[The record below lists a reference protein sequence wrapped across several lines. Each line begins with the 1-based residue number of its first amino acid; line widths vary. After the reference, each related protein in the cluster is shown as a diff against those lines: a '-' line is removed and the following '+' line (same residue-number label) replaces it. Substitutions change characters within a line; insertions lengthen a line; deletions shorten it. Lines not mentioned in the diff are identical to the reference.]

1 MTPSPTHPKTL
12 NSRTAVIVFLSF
24 VFGYFLSYALRSVN
38 ATIAPLLAQD
48 LGLSAAELGWLSSA
62 YFLSFA
68 GMQWFVGSWLDKHGA
83 RRTESA
89 LLAVAAIGAFVV
101 AISATLWGLS
111 IGRIL
116 IGAGVSACLM
126 APYAYFRR
134 CFAPDKQAQLA
145 MWMLIGGTSGA
156 LASTQ
161 PTLLLAEAIGWRN
174 VFLIAAGLLALA
186 SFAVFKNVP
195 DTDMG
200 HIEAQKAAT
209 AQALA
214 QSSANEKQHTSTQD
228 RPDHSDKIVIHTKM
242 NLLAVLRHPNM
253 MRVIPTTL
261 TMSGGF
267 IALQSLWVGPWM
279 TNVLGMTP
287 NETGIRLF
295 YFNLALIS
303 AYVIMSL
310 VSPKLIRAGYALGLQ
325 SKFGFFWMLASLI
338 GILLWR
344 DQNAWWLWVVMSAGI
359 PAIILMQTQTG
370 MLFPRA
376 VAGRVLTT
384 FNLVMFTGAFLLQW
398 GIGLAVDLF
407 MFFGQSSAQ
416 SLWLSLLVLLC
427 LQVVSVVWFLR
438 RPEPIAEA

>member
-1 MTPSPTHPKTL
+1 MTTNPSPPPTL
-12 NSRTAVIVFLSF
+12 NSRTAAIVFFSF

-68 GMQWFVGSWLDKHGA
+68 GMQWLVGGWLDKYGA
-83 RRTESA
+83 RRTETA
-89 LLAVAAIGAFVV
+89 LLATAAVGALIVAL
-101 AISATLWGLS
+101 SASLWGLS

-134 CFAPDKQAQLA
+134 CFAPDRQAQLA

-161 PTLLLAEAIGWRN
+161 PTLLLAEAIGWRH
-174 VFLIAAGLLALA
+174 VFLMTSGLLALA
-186 SFAVFKNVP
+186 AFTVFKNIP
-195 DTDMG
+195 DMDISQIKSHYDANKKG
-200 HIEAQKAAT
+200 ALKAA
-209 AQALA
+209 
-214 QSSANEKQHTSTQD
+214 S
-228 RPDHSDKIVIHTKM
+228 PPKM
-242 NLLAVLRHPNM
+242 NLLAVLCHPNM
-253 MRVIPTTL
+253 LRVIPTTL

-279 TNVLGMTP
+279 TDVLGMTT
-287 NETGIRLF
+287 NETGMKLF
-295 YFNLALIS
+295 YFNLALIF
-303 AYVIMSL
+303 AYVIMSV
-310 VSPKLIRAGYALGLQ
+310 VSPKLIRSGYNLSLQ
-325 SKFGFFWMLASLI
+325 SKIGFFWILASMI
-338 GILLWR
+338 GILAWR
-344 DQNAWWLWVVMSAGI
+344 DQHAWWLWVIMAAGI

-370 MLFPRA
+370 MLFPPA

-384 FNLVMFTGAFLLQW
+384 FNLVMFIGAFVMQW

-407 MFFGQSSAQ
+407 MFYGQARDQ

-427 LQVVSVVWFLR
+427 LQVISVIWFLR
-438 RPEPIAEA
+438 KPEPIAEV

>member
-1 MTPSPTHPKTL
+1 MATTPSPPTTL
-12 NSRTAVIVFLSF
+12 NSRTAVIVFLTF
-24 VFGYFLSYALRSVN
+24 IFGYFLSYALRSVN
-38 ATIAPLLAQD
+38 ATIAPLLAKD
-48 LGLSAAELGWLSSA
+48 LGLSTAELGWLSSA

-68 GMQWFVGSWLDKHGA
+68 AMQWSVGSWLDKHGA

-89 LLAVAAIGAFVV
+89 LLATAAVGAFIV
-101 AISATLWGLS
+101 AISASLGGQSL
-111 IGRIL
+111 GRIL

-134 CFAPDKQAQLA
+134 CFAPDRQAQLA

-174 VFLIAAGLLALA
+174 VFLITSGLLALA
-186 SFAVFKNVP
+186 AITIFRNVP
-195 DTDMG
+195 DIDIN
-200 HIEAQKAAT
+200 HIKAQNDAAT
-209 AQALA
+209 AHSLA
-214 QSSANEKQHTSTQD
+214 HPQQNASKQGQLKQ
-228 RPDHSDKIVIHTKM
+228 PDKAVAPPKV
-242 NLLAVLRHPNM
+242 NLLAMLRHPNM
-253 MRVIPTTL
+253 LRVIPTTL

-303 AYVIMSL
+303 AYVIMS
-310 VSPKLIRAGYALGLQ
+310 VISPKLIRAGFNLDLQ
-325 SKFGFFWMLASLI
+325 SKIGFFWMLASMV

-344 DQNAWWLWVVMSAGI
+344 EQHAWWLWVVMSAGA
-359 PAIILMQTQTG
+359 PAIILMQTQTSV
-370 MLFPRA
+370 MFPRA

-407 MFFGQSSAQ
+407 MFYGQSSAQ
-416 SLWLSLLVLLC
+416 SLWLAFLVLLC
-427 LQVVSVVWFLR
+427 LQVISVVWFLR
-438 RPEPIAEA
+438 QPKPVAES

>member
-1 MTPSPTHPKTL
+1 MTTAPLHPKTL

-68 GMQWFVGSWLDKHGA
+68 SMQWLVGSWLDKHGA

-89 LLAVAAIGAFVV
+89 LLATAAIGAFIV
-101 AISATLWGLS
+101 AISASLWGLS
-111 IGRIL
+111 LGRIL

-134 CFAPDKQAQLA
+134 CFAPDRQAQLA

-174 VFLIAAGLLALA
+174 VFLITSGLLALA
-186 SFAVFKNVP
+186 AFTIFKNVP
-195 DTDMG
+195 DIDID
-200 HIEAQKAAT
+200 HIKAQNDAAN
-209 AQALA
+209 AQATVNPQHNTVNLNQQHLA
-214 QSSANEKQHTSTQD
+214 EKFVK
-228 RPDHSDKIVIHTKM
+228 PPKM

-279 TNVLGMTP
+279 TDVLGMTP

-303 AYVIMSL
+303 AYVIMSV
-310 VSPKLIRAGYALGLQ
+310 VSPKLIRAGYTLGLQ
-325 SKFGFFWMLASLI
+325 SKFGFFWMLASMV
-338 GILLWR
+338 GILVWQ
-344 DQNAWWLWVVMSAGI
+344 DQHAWWLWVVMSAGI

-407 MFFGQSSAQ
+407 MFYGQSRDQ
-416 SLWLSLLVLLC
+416 SLWLALLVLLC
-427 LQVVSVVWFLR
+427 LQVMSVIWFLR
-438 RPEPIAEA
+438 TPEPVAEA

>member
-1 MTPSPTHPKTL
+1 MTTDPAHPPTL

-38 ATIAPLLAQD
+38 ATIAPILAQD

-68 GMQWFVGSWLDKHGA
+68 GMQWLVGSWLDKYGA

-89 LLAVAAIGAFVV
+89 LLATAAAGALIVAV
-101 AISATLWGLS
+101 SASLWGLS

-134 CFAPDKQAQLA
+134 CFAPDRQAQLA

-161 PTLLLAEAIGWRN
+161 PTLLLAEAIGWRH
-174 VFLIAAGLLALA
+174 VFLITAGLLALA
-186 SFAVFKNVP
+186 AFAVFKNVP
-195 DTDMG
+195 DIDISQIKSQNDADKKG
-200 HIEAQKAAT
+200 ALNAT
-209 AQALA
+209 L
-214 QSSANEKQHTSTQD
+214 S
-228 RPDHSDKIVIHTKM
+228 PPKM
-242 NLLAVLRHPNM
+242 NLLAVLSHPNM
-253 MRVIPTTL
+253 LRVIPTTL

-279 TNVLGMTP
+279 TDVLGMTT
-287 NETGIRLF
+287 NETGMKLF
-295 YFNLALIS
+295 YFNLALIF
-303 AYVIMSL
+303 AYVIMSV
-310 VSPKLIRAGYALGLQ
+310 VSPKLIRSGYNLSIQ
-325 SKFGFFWMLASLI
+325 SKIGFFWVLASMI
-338 GILLWR
+338 GILAWR
-344 DQNAWWLWVVMSAGI
+344 DQHAWWLWVVMAGGV

-384 FNLVMFTGAFLLQW
+384 FNLIMFVGAFVMQW

-407 MFFGQSSAQ
+407 MFYGQSRDQ

-427 LQVVSVVWFLR
+427 LQVISVIWFLR
-438 RPEPIAEA
+438 KPEPIAQA

>member
-1 MTPSPTHPKTL
+1 MTTDSAHPQTL
-12 NSRTAVIVFLSF
+12 NSRTAVIVFVSF

-68 GMQWFVGSWLDKHGA
+68 GMQWLVGSWLDKHGA

-89 LLAVAAIGAFVV
+89 LLATAAVGALIVAVSG
-101 AISATLWGLS
+101 SLWGLS

-134 CFAPDKQAQLA
+134 CFAPDRQAQLA

-161 PTLLLAEAIGWRN
+161 PTLLLAEAIGWRH
-174 VFLIAAGLLALA
+174 VFLITSGLLALA
-186 SFAVFKNVP
+186 AFAIFKNVP
-195 DTDMG
+195 DIDITQ
-200 HIEAQKAAT
+200 IK
-209 AQALA
+209 A
-214 QSSANEKQHTSTQD
+214 QSRTNKKGVLNASSS
-228 RPDHSDKIVIHTKM
+228 PPKM
-242 NLLAVLRHPNM
+242 NLLAVLSHPNM
-253 MRVIPTTL
+253 LRVIPTTL

-279 TNVLGMTP
+279 TDVLGMTT
-287 NETGIRLF
+287 NETGMKLF
-295 YFNLALIS
+295 YFNLALIF
-303 AYVIMSL
+303 AYVIMSV
-310 VSPKLIRAGYALGLQ
+310 VSPKLIRSGYNLSFQ
-325 SKFGFFWMLASLI
+325 SKIGFFWILASMI
-338 GILLWR
+338 GILAWR
-344 DQNAWWLWVVMSAGI
+344 DQHAWWLWVVMAGGV

-370 MLFPRA
+370 MLFPPA

-384 FNLVMFTGAFLLQW
+384 FNLIMFVGAFVMQW

-407 MFFGQSSAQ
+407 MFYGQSRDQ

-427 LQVVSVVWFLR
+427 LQVISVIWFLR
-438 RPEPIAEA
+438 KPEPIPQA

>member
-1 MTPSPTHPKTL
+1 MSTDSAHPPTL

-68 GMQWFVGSWLDKHGA
+68 GMQWLVGSWLDKHGA
-83 RRTESA
+83 RRTETA
-89 LLAVAAIGAFVV
+89 LLATAAVGALVV
-101 AISATLWGLS
+101 AVSASLWGLS

-134 CFAPDKQAQLA
+134 CFAPDRQAQLA

-174 VFLIAAGLLALA
+174 VFFITSGLLALA
-186 SFAVFKNVP
+186 AWAIFKNVP
-195 DTDMG
+195 DIDISQIKS
-200 HIEAQKAAT
+200 HHDAEKKR
-209 AQALA
+209 ALNPA
-214 QSSANEKQHTSTQD
+214 SA
-228 RPDHSDKIVIHTKM
+228 PPKM

-253 MRVIPTTL
+253 LRVIPTTL

-279 TNVLGMTP
+279 TDVLGMTT
-287 NETGIRLF
+287 NETGMRLF
-295 YFNLALIS
+295 YFNLALIA
-303 AYVIMSL
+303 AYVVMSV
-310 VSPKLIRAGYALGLQ
+310 VSPKLIRSGYNLSLQ
-325 SKFGFFWMLASLI
+325 SKIGFFWILASMI
-338 GILLWR
+338 GILVWR
-344 DQNAWWLWVVMSAGI
+344 DQQAWWLWVVMAAGV

-370 MLFPRA
+370 MMFPRT

-384 FNLVMFTGAFLLQW
+384 FNLIMFTGAFIFQW
-398 GIGLAVDLF
+398 GIGLAIDLF
-407 MFFGQSSAQ
+407 MFFGQSRDQ
-416 SLWLSLLVLLC
+416 SLWSAMLVLLC

-438 RPEPIAEA
+438 TPEPVAET

>member
-1 MTPSPTHPKTL
+1 MTTNPLHPPVL

-48 LGLSAAELGWLSSA
+48 LGLNAAELGWLSSA

-68 GMQWFVGSWLDKHGA
+68 GMQWLVGSWLDKHGA

-89 LLAVAAIGAFVV
+89 LLATAALGSFILAM
-101 AISATLWGLS
+101 SASLWGLS

-116 IGAGVSACLM
+116 IGVGVSACLM

-134 CFAPDKQAQLA
+134 CFAPDRQAQLA

-174 VFLIAAGLLALA
+174 VFFITSGLLALA
-186 SFAVFKNVP
+186 ALAIFKNVP
-195 DTDMG
+195 DID
-200 HIEAQKAAT
+200 IIQIKSQNNLDQKG
-209 AQALA
+209 ALNPTL
-214 QSSANEKQHTSTQD
+214 S
-228 RPDHSDKIVIHTKM
+228 PPKM

-253 MRVIPTTL
+253 LRVIPTTL

-279 TNVLGMTP
+279 TDVLGMTP
-287 NETGIRLF
+287 NETGMRLF
-295 YFNLALIS
+295 YFNLALIA
-303 AYVIMSL
+303 AYVIMSV
-310 VSPKLIRAGYALGLQ
+310 VSPKLIRSGYNLSLQ
-325 SKFGFFWMLASLI
+325 SKVGFFWMLASMI
-338 GILLWR
+338 GILAWR
-344 DQNAWWLWVVMSAGI
+344 DQQAWWLWVIMAAGI

-370 MLFPRA
+370 MMFPRA

-384 FNLVMFTGAFLLQW
+384 FNLIMFTGAFVMQW

-407 MFFGQSSAQ
+407 MFYGQSRDQ
-416 SLWLSLLVLLC
+416 SLWLALVVLLC
-427 LQVVSVVWFLR
+427 LQVISVIWFLR
-438 RPEPIAEA
+438 TPEPVAEA

>member
-1 MTPSPTHPKTL
+1 MTIDPAHPPTL

-48 LGLSAAELGWLSSA
+48 LGLNAAELGWLSSA

-68 GMQWFVGSWLDKHGA
+68 GMQWLVGSWLDKHGA

-89 LLAVAAIGAFVV
+89 LLATAAVGSFILAM
-101 AISATLWGLS
+101 SASLWGLS

-116 IGAGVSACLM
+116 IGVGVSACLM

-134 CFAPDKQAQLA
+134 CFAPDRQAQLA

-174 VFLIAAGLLALA
+174 VFFITSGLLALA
-186 SFAVFKNVP
+186 ALAIFKNVP
-195 DTDMG
+195 DIDISQIKSQNNLDKKG
-200 HIEAQKAAT
+200 
-209 AQALA
+209 ALNPA
-214 QSSANEKQHTSTQD
+214 SS
-228 RPDHSDKIVIHTKM
+228 PPKM

-253 MRVIPTTL
+253 LRVIPTTL

-279 TNVLGMTP
+279 TDVLRMTP
-287 NETGIRLF
+287 NETGMRLF
-295 YFNLALIS
+295 YFNLALIA
-303 AYVIMSL
+303 AYVIMSV
-310 VSPKLIRAGYALGLQ
+310 VSPKLIRSGYNLSLQ
-325 SKFGFFWMLASLI
+325 SKIGFFWMLASMI
-338 GILLWR
+338 GILAWR
-344 DQNAWWLWVVMSAGI
+344 DQQAWWLWVVMAAGI

-370 MLFPRA
+370 MMFPRA

-384 FNLVMFTGAFLLQW
+384 FNLIMFTGAFVMQW

-407 MFFGQSSAQ
+407 MFYGQSRDQ
-416 SLWLSLLVLLC
+416 SLWLALVVLLC
-427 LQVVSVVWFLR
+427 LQVISVIWFLR
-438 RPEPIAEA
+438 TPEPVAEA

>member
-1 MTPSPTHPKTL
+1 MTQPLAPLPPTTL

-24 VFGYFLSYALRSVN
+24 VFAYFLSYALRSVN
-38 ATIAPLLAQD
+38 ATIAPLLEQD
-48 LGLSAAELGWLSSA
+48 LGLDAAALGWLSSA

-68 GMQWFVGSWLDKHGA
+68 GMQWLVGGWLDVYGA
-83 RRTESA
+83 RRTETA
-89 LLAVAAIGAFVV
+89 LLATAAIGACIV
-101 AISATLWGLS
+101 AMSASLWGLS

-134 CFAPDKQAQLA
+134 CFAPERQAQLA

-156 LASTQ
+156 LAATQ

-174 VFLIAAGLLALA
+174 VFFITSGLLALA
-186 SFAVFKNVP
+186 ALTVFKNIP
-195 DTDMG
+195 DIDMG
-200 HIEAQKAAT
+200 HIKAQNDAKRET
-209 AQALA
+209 V
-214 QSSANEKQHTSTQD
+214 TT
-228 RPDHSDKIVIHTKM
+228 PKM
-242 NLLAVLRHPNM
+242 SLITVLRHPNM
-253 MRVIPTTL
+253 LRVIPTTL

-279 TNVLGMTP
+279 THVLGLSI

-295 YFNLALIS
+295 YFNLALIT
-303 AYVIMSL
+303 AYVAMSVL
-310 VSPKLIRAGYALGLQ
+310 SPKLIRAGYTLGLQ
-325 SKFGFFWMLASLI
+325 SKIGFFWMMASLVC
-338 GILLWR
+338 ILIWR
-344 DQNAWWLWVVMSAGI
+344 DQQAWWLWVVMSASI

-384 FNLVMFTGAFLLQW
+384 FNLIMFTGAFLLQW

-407 MFFGQSSAQ
+407 MFYGRSIDQ
-416 SLWLSLLVLLC
+416 SLWLAILVLLC
-427 LQVVSVVWFLR
+427 LQGMSVIWYLT
-438 RPEPIAEA
+438 RPDPIAET